1 MKVEEMRGIW
11 RGKKFKTK
19 ICPNNTRNE
28 AIICFSFE
36 GEAQLDVTEINAY
49 IVWKAE
55 LYKSIKRIWERCRI
69 QIIATTKKVKEKTES
84 STKQEELSHLKEEIK
99 YIKTCLSMN
108 GMQLHSFTSTHASI

>member
-11 RGKKFKTK
+11 RGKKLKTK

-36 GEAQLDVTEINAY
+36 GEAQLDVTKINAY

-55 LYKSIKRIWERCRI
+55 LYKSIRKSRESERG
-69 QIIATTKKVKEKTES
+69 A
-84 STKQEELSHLKEEIK
+84 EIR
-99 YIKTCLSMN
+99 
-108 GMQLHSFTSTHASI
+108 

>member
-1 MKVEEMRGIW
+1 MDKDQENIKYKNVTRITFVTNNERNKMKVEEMRGIW

-36 GEAQLDVTEINAY
+36 GEAQLDVTKINAY

-55 LYKSIKRIWERCRI
+55 LYKSIRKSRESERG
-69 QIIATTKKVKEKTES
+69 A
-84 STKQEELSHLKEEIK
+84 EIR
-99 YIKTCLSMN
+99 
-108 GMQLHSFTSTHASI
+108 

>member
-19 ICPNNTRNE
+19 ICPNSTRIE

-55 LYKSIKRIWERCRI
+55 LYKSIKRI
-69 QIIATTKKVKEKTES
+69 
-84 STKQEELSHLKEEIK
+84 
-99 YIKTCLSMN
+99 
-108 GMQLHSFTSTHASI
+108 